1 MSKAETEALMEIA
14 ETEKTGESIEE
25 RYRKAVD
32 AYNHLEKRETI
43 AAVRDT
49 FRELGDYK
57 QAKTYMQRCER
68 FLEFQVG
75 ETVVF
80 GNYKGNPLRWKVL
93 AKEGR
98 KFLLLS
104 EDVIDHIP
112 FHFERSE
119 ATWSNCSLR
128 SWLNRQFMEE
138 AFTLQER
145 MSILLIH
152 HQNNIDP
159 RWDNNNG
166 ADTKDKAFVF
176 NLKELNEYL
185 PDIKDR
191 AIGDWWWLRGH
202 GCSNTNQQ
210 AVYADGTVYADGVG
224 SHHDDVGVRA
234 AMWVNVRF

>member
-1 MSKAETEALMEIA
+1 MGTAENSQSDAVKEKEYKA
-14 ETEKTGESIEE
+14 
-25 RYRKAVD
+25 AVD
-32 AYNHLEKRETI
+32 AYNHLEERDKI
-43 AAVRDT
+43 ARVRDI

-57 QAKTYMQRCER
+57 QSGSYMQKCER

-75 ETVVF
+75 GTVTF
-80 GNYKGNPLRWKVL
+80 GRYHGQDITWKVL

-98 KFLLLS
+98 RFLLLS
-104 EDVIDHIP
+104 EGVIDHIP

-128 SWLNRQFMEE
+128 TWLNRQFMEE

-185 PDIKDR
+185 PKQEDR

-210 AVYADGTVYADGVG
+210 AVYNDGTVYADGVG

-234 AMWVNVRF
+234 AMWVNVR

>member
-1 MSKAETEALMEIA
+1 MGAAENKAADAAL
-14 ETEKTGESIEE
+14 EE
-25 RYRKAVD
+25 QYRKAVD
-32 AYNHLEKRETI
+32 AYNHLEEREKI
-43 AAVRDT
+43 AQVRDT
-49 FRELGDYK
+49 FRQLGQYK
-57 QAKTYMQRCER
+57 QAESYLQRCNR
-68 FLEFQVG
+68 FLDFQVG
-75 ETVVF
+75 GVVTF
-80 GNYKGNPLRWKVL
+80 GNYKGKDIRWKVL

-98 KFLLLS
+98 RFLLLS
-104 EDVIDHIP
+104 EGIIDHIP

-128 SWLNRQFMEE
+128 TWLNRQFMEE

-176 NLKELNEYL
+176 NLKELDEYL
-185 PDIKDR
+185 PDQKDR

-210 AVYADGTVYADGVG
+210 AVYNDGTVYADGVG

-234 AMWVNVRF
+234 AMWVNVR